1 MSTRSI
7 HPTDGGSWGGY
18 SVDKHEDCYNC
29 YMVLHD
35 ATELGDP
42 PLQARKVYT
51 MKKWLFLG
59 LYLLI
64 GLGVAMGKPL
74 TMEPKALQFS
84 IRVLIWPAT
93 LAQEASRNLMR

>member
-1 MSTRSI
+1 
-7 HPTDGGSWGGY
+7 
-18 SVDKHEDCYNC
+18 
-29 YMVLHD
+29 
-35 ATELGDP
+35 
-42 PLQARKVYT
+42 

-74 TMEPKALQFS
+74 TMEPRALQFS

-93 LAQEASRNLMR
+93 LAQEVSRDLMR